1 MSKKSKYILE
11 VKLPHLAPLK
21 FVTSILLQ
29 SPEKARTE
37 VTFETSPT
45 LSMLVESAAQST
57 CALSS
62 PMNVKK
68 AFLVSMKNVILLQ
81 QPVKKIFEVNVIH
94 IHTFE
99 NMNLIDFEVYDS
111 STIIAS
117 GSITLA
123 IEEE

>member
-1 MSKKSKYILE
+1 MSKKSKDILE

-21 FVTSILLQ
+21 FVSSILLQ
-29 SPEKARTE
+29 SEEKARTE
-37 VTFETSPT
+37 VTFETPPT
-45 LSMLVESAAQST
+45 LARLVESAAQST

-62 PMNVKK
+62 PLNVKN

-81 QPVKKIFEVNVIH
+81 QPVKKIFEVTVTH

-123 IEEE
+123 IEEA